1 MKSNLDLVNET
12 DNFPYYED
20 NPEKYTKLR
29 SSYWELH
36 LRGGSGPR
44 GYMPQY
50 VFEKFFEMPWVA
62 AWDMDFGRKT
72 LTPGPGCQ
80 EDIIRQELEQAREK
94 GVFEVLKTGWRN
106 ELYPIYGHND
116 PSEKTIS
123 MERAGSAL
131 FGINSYGVHMT
142 VYLNTTEG
150 MKIWVPRRTK
160 NKQTYGGYLDNT
172 VAGGLCT
179 GEQPFE
185 CMIRECAE
193 EASLP
198 EHLVRSNA
206 KPCGTVSYIH
216 IRDERAGGETGLVQ
230 PECQHVYDMEVGADV
245 IPKPCDNEV
254 EDFYLLTVK
263 QVQEALA
270 EGQFKPNC
278 ALVLLDFFVRH
289 GILKG
294 ENEPD
299 YIEIVSRLHR
309 KMPFPTS

>member
-1 MKSNLDLVNET
+1 MIVLTLHS
-12 DNFPYYED
+12 FPYYED
-20 NPEKYTKLR
+20 DSEKYTKLR
-29 SSYWELH
+29 SSYWEFH
-36 LRGGSGPR
+36 LRGGSGPH

-50 VFEKFFEMPWVA
+50 VFEKFVEMPWVV
-62 AWDMDFGRKT
+62 AWDMDFDKKT
-72 LTPGPGCQ
+72 LTTGPGRQ

-142 VYLNTTEG
+142 VYLNTTQG
-150 MKIWVPRRTK
+150 MKIWVPRRAK

-172 VAGGLCT
+172 VAGGLST

-245 IPKPCDNEV
+245 ILKPCDNEV
-254 EDFYLLTVK
+254 EDFYLWTVK

-270 EGQFKPNC
+270 EGQFKPNS

-289 GILKG
+289 GILTG

>member
-1 MKSNLDLVNET
+1 
-12 DNFPYYED
+12 
-20 NPEKYTKLR
+20 
-29 SSYWELH
+29 
-36 LRGGSGPR
+36 
-44 GYMPQY
+44 MPQY
-50 VFEKFFEMPWVA
+50 VFKRFARMPWVN
-62 AWDMDFGRKT
+62 AWDIDTDRKT
-72 LTPGPGCQ
+72 LTPGPGRQ
-80 EDIIRQELEQAREK
+80 EDIIRQELEQAKKK

-106 ELYPIYGHND
+106 ELYPIYGHNN

-142 VYLNTTEG
+142 VYVNTPEG
-150 MKIWVPRRTK
+150 MKIWVPRRAK

-172 VAGGLCT
+172 VAGGLST

-193 EASLP
+193 EASFP

-206 KPCGTVSYIH
+206 KSCGTVSYIH
-216 IRDERAGGETGLVQ
+216 IRDARAGGETGLVQ
-230 PECQHVYDMEVGADV
+230 PECQHVYDMEIGADV

-254 EDFYLLTVK
+254 ESFYLWTVE

-278 ALVLLDFFVRH
+278 ALVLLDFFVRQ
-289 GILKG
+289 GILTG

-309 KMPFPTS
+309 KLPFPTS

>member
-1 MKSNLDLVNET
+1 MPMLYS
-12 DNFPYYED
+12 FPYYED
-20 NPEKYTKLR
+20 NPEKYTKLS

-44 GYMPQY
+44 GYIPQY
-50 VFEKFFEMPWVA
+50 VFEKFVEMPWVA
-62 AWDMDFGRKT
+62 AWDMDFDKRT
-72 LTPGPGCQ
+72 LTPGPGRQ

-106 ELYPIYGHND
+106 ELYPIYGYND

-142 VYLNTTEG
+142 VYVTTAEG
-150 MKIWVPRRTK
+150 MKIWVPRRAK

-172 VAGGLCT
+172 VAGGLST

-206 KPCGTVSYIH
+206 KSCGTVSYIH

-254 EDFYLLTVK
+254 EEFYLLTVK

-289 GILKG
+289 GILTG